1 LSPFRLN
8 ATLRRLFRTPVYFYR
23 LKCGW
28 LLGHRFLMLIQVG
41 RRSGLRRYT
50 ILEVMEYRKELPEM
64 VVMSAFGRNSDWLRN
79 IEASP
84 SLEVVIDTKRFPAV
98 YRTLD
103 EAEATAVIAGYE
115 RRNRLIAPIVRAA
128 LSGLV
133 GWRYDGSEQARRRLA
148 AQRPLIAFR
157 PRSHAALEG
166 DGHDSDSLQAGASR
180 HLQATKYAGFSIRYD
195 HVGSVLV
202 VECLLG

>member
-1 LSPFRLN
+1 M
-8 ATLRRLFRTPVYFYR
+8 PVYLYR
-23 LKCGW
+23 WKCGW

-41 RRSGLRRYT
+41 RRTGLRRCT
-50 ILEVMEYRKELPEM
+50 ILEVMEYRKGLPEM

-79 IEASP
+79 IEATP
-84 SLEVVIDTKRFPAV
+84 SLEVIIGARLFPAV

-103 EAEATAVIAGYE
+103 ETEATAVIAGYE
-115 RRNRLIAPIVRAA
+115 RRNRIIAPVVRAA
-128 LSGLV
+128 LSRLV

-166 DGHDSDSLQAGASR
+166 DGHDSDGPKAGAPR
-180 HLQATKYAGFSIRYD
+180 HF
-195 HVGSVLV
+195 
-202 VECLLG
+202 